1 MIESRTSHD
10 RVASAR
16 VQPHAGRRVMTES
29 PLILAARAWV
39 IGKSPYNRDH
49 LLRALE
55 RLDDLAPAS
64 SEAVR
69 LATLTH
75 DMERAFPGADSPNMS
90 SLDDPEY
97 NQLHCERSARIV
109 AAWLQDQ
116 RAPHPLISEVEQL
129 ILAHETGGSAEA
141 DLVQAA
147 DSLSFLDTNIDLFLG
162 FVRSGRFPVS
172 AVRWKF
178 EHTYDRIRVPRA
190 RALARPLVNDAV
202 ARLSVLEQSL
212 SAAAASSNGDGHSGL
227 SVRQDEG

>member
-1 MIESRTSHD
+1 
-10 RVASAR
+10 VA
-16 VQPHAGRRVMTES
+16 ES
-29 PLILAARAWV
+29 PLIAAAREWV
-39 IGKSPYNRDH
+39 IDNYPYNRHH

-55 RLDDLAPAS
+55 WLDDLAPAS

-75 DMERAFPGADSPNMS
+75 DMERAFPGPDSPQMS
-90 SLDDPEY
+90 GLDDPDY

-109 AAWLQDQ
+109 TAWLGARQT
-116 RAPHPLISEVEQL
+116 PPTLISEVEQL
-129 ILAHETGGSAEA
+129 ILAHETGGWPEA

-162 FVRSGRFPVS
+162 FVRSGRFPAT

-190 RALARPLVNDAV
+190 RAIARPLVNDAV
-202 ARLSVLEQSL
+202 TRLTALERNL
-212 SAAAASSNGDGHSGL
+212 SASAAPSNGNGEAAV

>member
-1 MIESRTSHD
+1 VAESR
-10 RVASAR
+10 
-16 VQPHAGRRVMTES
+16 
-29 PLILAARAWV
+29 LISAAREWV
-39 IGKSPYNRDH
+39 IDKYPYNSHH

-55 RLDDLAPAS
+55 RLDELAPAS

-75 DMERAFPGADSPNMS
+75 DMERAFPGADSPSMS

-109 AAWLQDQ
+109 TAWLQDQ
-116 RAPHPLISEVEQL
+116 HAPDSLIGDVEGL

-147 DSLSFLDTNIDLFLG
+147 DSLSFLDTNVDLFLG
-162 FVRSGRFPVS
+162 FVRSGRFPAS

-178 EHTYDRIRVPRA
+178 QHTYDRIRVPTA
-190 RALARPLVNDAV
+190 RAIARPLVKDAV
-202 ARLSVLEQSL
+202 TRLSALEQIL
-212 SAAAASSNGDGHSGL
+212 SPAAASSNGDGHSGL